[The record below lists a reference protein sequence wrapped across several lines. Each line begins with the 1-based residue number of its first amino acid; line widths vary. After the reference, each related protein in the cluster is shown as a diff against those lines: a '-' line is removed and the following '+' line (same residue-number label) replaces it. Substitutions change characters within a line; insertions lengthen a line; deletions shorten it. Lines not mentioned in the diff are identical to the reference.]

1 MRVLDFDNTIYD
13 GESVVD
19 FYLFSIKYN
28 PCVLKYFFIVMYHS
42 LMYKLGKTT
51 MQSLE
56 AVIKKYASGY
66 LSSFE
71 DITIVTKDFWD
82 KYMKKIKPWYKP
94 KKDDII
100 ITASFNITMDEL
112 FARLGL
118 TDSLCSVFNR
128 DTMEAEY
135 INFSANKPIK
145 FREKFGNSEIDE
157 FYTDSKFDTPMI
169 EMSKKAYLV
178 KKNRITLIK

>member
-1 MRVLDFDNTIYD
+1 MRVLDFDNTIYN

-28 PCVLKYFFIVMYHS
+28 PRVIKYFFIVMYHAC
-42 LMYKLGKTT
+42 MYKLGKTT
-51 MQSLE
+51 MESLE
-56 AVIKKYASGY
+56 RVIRKHASGY
-66 LSSFE
+66 LSSFG
-71 DITIVTKDFWD
+71 DIDAVTKDFWD
-82 KYMKKIKPWYKP
+82 KYMKKIKPWYIP
-94 KKDDII
+94 EKDDII

-112 FARLGL
+112 FRRLGL

-128 DTMEAEY
+128 DSMQTEY

-157 FYTDSKFDTPMI
+157 FYTDSKFDIPMI

-178 KKNRITLIK
+178 KKNNITRIK

>member
-28 PCVLKYFFIVMYHS
+28 PRVLKYFFIVMYYS

-51 MQSLE
+51 MESLE
-56 AVIKKYASGY
+56 AVIRRYASGY

-71 DITIVTKDFWD
+71 DIDVVTSDFWD
-82 KYMKKIKPWYKP
+82 KYMKKIKPWYIP
-94 KKDDII
+94 QKDDII

-112 FARLGL
+112 FRRLGL
-118 TDSLCSVFNR
+118 CDSLCSTFNR
-128 DTMEAEY
+128 DTMTAEY
-135 INFSANKPIK
+135 INFSSNKPIK
-145 FREKFGNSEIDE
+145 FREKFGDTEIDE
-157 FYTDSKFDTPMI
+157 FYTDCAFDTPMI

-178 KKNRITLIK
+178 KKNRITQIK